1 MSERIFYKVENK
13 DSELF
18 KKASEFLK
26 VEDRLREEQKAAIE
40 AKMPKFTTYRGQ
52 KGFNR
57 IVRFTGFVFDDQQN
71 IDPKVWKTEEKDGKM
86 LSTPNRRTKV
96 GREMYKFLNS
106 FDRTTMWDVDRL
118 LGIEKQSIFGSFIP
132 ANLFKFNDR
141 IYILIDEQ
149 FREEFEKNNTDIIEI
164 TRGEMIKAMDDYNK
178 R

>member
-18 KKASEFLK
+18 KKASEFLE

-40 AKMPKFTTYRGQ
+40 AKVPKFKTYRGA

-57 IVRFTGFVFDDQQN
+57 IVRFTGFVFEDQQN

-106 FDRTTMWDVDRL
+106 FDRTTAWDVDRV
-118 LGIEKQSIFGSFIP
+118 LGIEKEMIFGSFYP
-132 ANLFKFNDR
+132 ANLFNFNDR
-141 IYILIDEQ
+141 IYIWIDSK
-149 FREEFEKNNTDIIEI
+149 FRAEFEKNNTDIIEI
-164 TRGEMIKAMDDYNK
+164 THGEMEKAIDDYNK

>member
-18 KKASEFLK
+18 KKASEFLA
-26 VEDRLREEQKAAIE
+26 VEDRLREEYKAAVE
-40 AKMPKFTTYRGQ
+40 AKVPKFKLFRGE
-52 KGFNR
+52 KSFNR
-57 IVRFTGFVFDDQQN
+57 IVRFVGFVFEDQEN

-86 LSTPNRRTKV
+86 LSTPNRRTKA
-96 GREMYKFLNS
+96 GREMYKFLKS
-106 FDRTTMWDVDRL
+106 FDLTTDWDVDRL
-118 LGIEKQSIFGSFIP
+118 LGIEKEMIFGSYFP

-141 IYILIDEQ
+141 IYILIDSQ
-149 FREEFEKNNTDIIEI
+149 FREEFEKNNADFIEI